1 MGHEKQYC
9 KLQVMAKKLEVIIKQ
24 ENAYMLNESKDSEV
38 IYSIHVPY
46 KIHSY
51 FSEAWNSS

>member
-1 MGHEKQYC
+1 MGHEKQYR
-9 KLQVMAKKLEVIIKQ
+9 KLQVMAKKLVVIIKQ

-51 FSEAWNSS
+51 FSEA